1 MCWVLDMWM
10 LSFVPDAWLQLAV
23 LGVLGTG
30 LLIYVL
36 SYFTVFIP
44 PLIPAKEFIRILGTL
59 VIVAGVFF
67 YGSYDT
73 EMSWRKK
80 VAEVE
85 AQVAAAEAASK
96 KANDKIQA
104 RAQERVRMIYKNAT
118 IVRQY
123 IDREVVKYDDGCKIP
138 DVVVRAHNAA
148 AKNEEIK

>member
-1 MCWVLDMWM
+1 MWM
-10 LSFVPDAWLQLAV
+10 LSFVPDAWVQLAV

-30 LLIYVL
+30 LLIYVI

-80 VAEVE
+80 VVEVE
-85 AQVAAAEAASK
+85 AQVAAAEVASK
-96 KANDKIQA
+96 KANVKIEA
-104 RAQERVRMIYKNAT
+104 RAQERIRMIYKNAT
-118 IVRQY
+118 IVKQY
-123 IDREVVKYDDGCKIP
+123 IDREVVKYDETCKIP
-138 DVVVRAHNAA
+138 DAVVKAHNAA

>member
-1 MCWVLDMWM
+1 MWM
-10 LSFVPDAWLQLAV
+10 LSFIPDAWLHLAV
-23 LGVLGTG
+23 LGVLALGA
-30 LLIYVL
+30 LIYIL

-73 EMSWRKK
+73 EMSWRDK

-85 AQVAAAEAASK
+85 VKVAKAEAASK
-96 KANDKIQA
+96 QANSKLESKANN
-104 RAQERVRMIYKNAT
+104 RVQVIREQGLVIK
-118 IVRQY
+118 QY
-123 IDREVVKYDDGCKIP
+123 IDREVVKYDDSCKIP
-138 DVVVRAHNAA
+138 DAVVKAHNAA

>member
-1 MCWVLDMWM
+1 MWM
-10 LSFVPDAWLQLAV
+10 LSFIPDAWLHLAV
-23 LGVLGTG
+23 LGVLALGA
-30 LLIYVL
+30 LIYIL

-73 EMSWRKK
+73 EMSWRDK

-85 AQVAAAEAASK
+85 VKVAKAEAASK
-96 KANDKIQA
+96 QANSKLESKANN
-104 RAQERVRMIYKNAT
+104 RVQVIREQGL
-118 IVRQY
+118 IVKQY
-123 IDREVVKYDDGCKIP
+123 IDREVVKYDDSCKIP

>member
-1 MCWVLDMWM
+1 MWM
-10 LSFVPDAWLQLAV
+10 LSFIPDVWLHLAV
-23 LGVLGTG
+23 LGILGTG

-36 SYFTVFIP
+36 SYFTVLVP
-44 PLIPAKEFIRILGTL
+44 PLMPAREFIRILGTV

-73 EMSWRKK
+73 EMSWRDR
-80 VAEVE
+80 VAE
-85 AQVAAAEAASK
+85 AEARVAKVEVASK
-96 KANDKIQA
+96 TANDKIEA
-104 RAQERVRMIYKNAT
+104 KAKERVKVIYQQGT

-123 IDREVVKYDDGCKIP
+123 IDREVVRYDESCKIP